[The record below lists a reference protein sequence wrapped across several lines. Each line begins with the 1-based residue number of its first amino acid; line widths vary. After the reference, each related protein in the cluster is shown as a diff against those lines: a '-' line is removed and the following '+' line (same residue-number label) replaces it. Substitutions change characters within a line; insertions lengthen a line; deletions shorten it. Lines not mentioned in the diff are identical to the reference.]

1 MQKEEEGERSDFS
14 RLSVWFRSLLARV
27 GIPVYLA
34 WRTGNESNEGSVSVL
49 IGFWYS
55 CFSGCLWRE
64 HATAL
69 SAHRNIAMEMITE
82 GGKGSQLSSG
92 NTTPREDVSTAGV
105 CVCVS
110 VSLLLSHPPSESSA
124 DLR

>member
-69 SAHRNIAMEMITE
+69 SAHRDTSEHRNGNDYRGRE
-82 GGKGSQLSSG
+82 GL
-92 NTTPREDVSTAGV
+92 TAV
-105 CVCVS
+105 
-110 VSLLLSHPPSESSA
+110 LW
-124 DLR
+124 

>member
-55 CFSGCLWRE
+55 CFSGCFMARARDGPL
-64 HATAL
+64 
-69 SAHRNIAMEMITE
+69 
-82 GGKGSQLSSG
+82 GSSG
-92 NTTPREDVSTAGV
+92 HLGTSQWK
-105 CVCVS
+105 
-110 VSLLLSHPPSESSA
+110 
-124 DLR
+124 